1 MHRLMSS
8 VWFLLVALV
17 VIWGM
22 TWPIMKMGLIWIDPL
37 WFTVVRLLI
46 ALFSL
51 IVLLLFLGRF
61 KLPHKED
68 MPIVLGVGI
77 LQFACLTSLVNLG
90 LAEVSA
96 GRAALLSYT
105 SPLWVTP
112 GAHFFLK
119 EQVSSKIMV
128 GVAVGVCG
136 LLVLFN
142 PFGFD
147 WSDQTVVKGN
157 VLLLLAALCWALSIL
172 HVRKHQ
178 WKGSALELAPWQIA
192 VALLIVIPLAYW
204 SETRPTV
211 WSNELL
217 VIVLYCGILTTAFGQ
232 WASIRVAQILPAVT
246 VSLGFL
252 MIPLA
257 GILFSAL
264 WLGETLTLTLGVGT
278 LLITLGLLL
287 QIKRR
292 V

>member
-1 MHRLMSS
+1 MSS

-51 IVLLLFLGRF
+51 ITLLLFLGRF

-105 SPLWVTP
+105 TPLWVTP

>member
-1 MHRLMSS
+1 MSS

-105 SPLWVTP
+105 TPLWVTP

>member
-1 MHRLMSS
+1 
-8 VWFLLVALV
+8 
-17 VIWGM
+17 
-22 TWPIMKMGLIWIDPL
+22 
-37 WFTVVRLLI
+37 
-46 ALFSL
+46 
-51 IVLLLFLGRF
+51 
-61 KLPHKED
+61 
-68 MPIVLGVGI
+68 
-77 LQFACLTSLVNLG
+77 
-90 LAEVSA
+90 
-96 GRAALLSYT
+96 
-105 SPLWVTP
+105 
-112 GAHFFLK
+112 
-119 EQVSSKIMV
+119 
-128 GVAVGVCG
+128 
-136 LLVLFN
+136 
-142 PFGFD
+142 D